1 MRQFRYLDIVIA
13 LFAVALVVSNVTA
26 TKIINFG
33 ELGPLAIVADGGAVL
48 FPLTYILGDVL
59 TEVYGY
65 AYARRAIWIGFAT
78 MLFAT
83 LTFTIV
89 GRLPADTSYANQA
102 AYDAVLGMVP
112 LVVIASLTAYL
123 FGQFTNAFVLA
134 RLKVVTRGR
143 QLWARLIGSTIV
155 GECFDTLIFCGIMA
169 LGFGM
174 KFGDFLGYFLFGWV
188 FKTLVEVVML
198 PITYRVVAALK
209 RREDVDT
216 YDADTNFAPIT
227 LTRN

>member
-33 ELGPLAIVADGGAVL
+33 EFGPLAIVADGGAVL

-174 KFGDFLGYFLFGWV
+174 TFGDFLGYFLFGWA

-198 PITYRVVAALK
+198 PVTYRVVAELK
-209 RREDVDT
+209 RREGIDMYDT
-216 YDADTNFAPIT
+216 DTNFAPVT
-227 LTRN
+227 LTRS